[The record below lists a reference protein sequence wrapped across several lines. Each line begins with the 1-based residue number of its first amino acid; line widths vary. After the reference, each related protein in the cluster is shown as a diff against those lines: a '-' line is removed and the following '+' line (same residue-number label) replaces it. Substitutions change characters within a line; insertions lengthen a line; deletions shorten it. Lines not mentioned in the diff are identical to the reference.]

1 MTSEPFVAF
10 APSLHY
16 SNTPLLRC
24 GSAWHLPETAT
35 CHSERSRGISNYRL
49 SGFATPLGNPRK
61 STKIILM
68 PAVATGPMIRREI
81 GDDHVCLLRFDRPES
96 GANIF
101 DAVTLDELNEHLD
114 SIENDGSL
122 RGLIIA
128 SAKKSI
134 FVAGADL
141 RTLLQQ
147 AQSGD
152 MRAFIA
158 HGQRV
163 LNRLAELKI
172 PTVAAIHG
180 ASAGGGYE
188 VTLACDYRIASD
200 DPATRIGLPE
210 TTLGLIP
217 AWGGCTRL
225 PRLIG
230 AEKAA
235 EVIANGKFYSA
246 EEARKLGLIDGVASR
261 DKLLELA
268 RKKLGDGKRK
278 PSATPKIDQE
288 LPVPRDHN
296 PAPACALEV
305 IKKGLFASTQQS
317 LALELDAIVDL
328 GKSETTQN
336 LIRNFFLA
344 EKYKKGTSKATT
356 AKVVHAA
363 VIGAGVMGSGIAQ
376 WLSSRGV
383 TVILRDIAREQVDR
397 GLANIE
403 KVYADAVKRGLMTEE
418 KAKAGRARI
427 VASTA
432 PMELR
437 DVQFVIEAASEK
449 FEIKKEIFRELGMQA
464 GPKTIVA
471 TNTSALP
478 VGRLADTT
486 VSPEHV
492 IGLHFFNPVSRMKLV
507 EVVIAKQTSDDTRDR
522 SLAFVRQIGK
532 LPVIVRDR
540 PGFLV
545 NRVLF
550 PYLLD
555 AAELFEGGADAA
567 KIDNALLQWGMPM
580 GPLRLIDEI
589 GVDITIDIGNT
600 LQNAYGRRDHVS
612 SVLLW
617 LHDGKMLGRKTG
629 AGFYKYE
636 GKRQAPND
644 SLAQWRRALHG
655 EPEGAEGPN
664 IPPDWDRDPRLRLN
678 EEELVHRLVFL
689 MVNEA
694 ARCVEENVVDSP
706 EDADYGMILGTG
718 FAPFRGGPLRFAEHF
733 GLKKVVD
740 ELERLAQSEEK
751 FSPCEILKK
760 HARDGTRFYGG

>member
-1 MTSEPFVAF
+1 MA
-10 APSLHY
+10 
-16 SNTPLLRC
+16 NIKC
-24 GSAWHLPETAT
+24 
-35 CHSERSRGISNYRL
+35 
-49 SGFATPLGNPRK
+49 
-61 STKIILM
+61 M
-68 PAVATGPMIRREI
+68 PAVATAPMIRREI
-81 GDDHVCLLRFDRPES
+81 GDDHICLLTFDRPES

-101 DAVTLDELNEHLD
+101 DAATLDELNEHLD
-114 SIENDGSL
+114 FVENDASL

-134 FVAGADL
+134 FIAGADL
-141 RTLLQQ
+141 KTLLQQ
-147 AQSGD
+147 AQSGE
-152 MRAFIA
+152 MREFIA
-158 HGQRV
+158 KGQRIFD
-163 LNRLAELKI
+163 RLADLKI

-200 DPATRIGLPE
+200 DPATRMGLPE

-230 AEKAA
+230 VEKAA
-235 EVIANGKFYSA
+235 EVILKGQLYSA
-246 EEARKLGLIDGVASR
+246 KEALRLGLVDEIAPR
-261 DKLLELA
+261 DQLLDRAGEKLRA
-268 RKKLGDGKRK
+268 GKRK
-278 PSATPKIDQE
+278 VEGRAPATPGSRE
-288 LPVPRDHN
+288 
-296 PAPACALEV
+296 
-305 IKKGLFASTQQS
+305 
-317 LALELDAIVDL
+317 LALPSQRGNAAPERAYEIISKALSILPNESLQMELDAIVDL
-328 GKSETTQN
+328 GKTEPTQN

-344 EKYKKGTSKATT
+344 EKYKKGTPSRTATER
-356 AKVVHAA
+356 VIHAA

-383 TVILRDIAREQVDR
+383 TVILRDIAREQIDR

-403 KVYADAVKRGLMTEE
+403 KIYADAVKRSLMTEE
-418 KAKAGRARI
+418 KAKQGRARI
-427 VASTA
+427 CGSTA

-437 DVQFVIEAASEK
+437 DVRFVIEAASEK
-449 FEIKKEIFRELGMQA
+449 MNIKKEVFRELAMEA

-478 VGRLADTT
+478 VSELADVT

-492 IGLHFFNPVSRMKLV
+492 IGMHFFNPVSRMKLI
-507 EVVIAKQTSDDTRDR
+507 EVVIAKQTSDETLERT
-522 SLAFVRQIGK
+522 LAFSRQIGK
-532 LPVIVRDR
+532 LPVVVRDS

-545 NRVLF
+545 NRLLF

-555 AAELFEGGADAA
+555 AAELFESGLEAD
-567 KIDNALLQWGMPM
+567 KIDSALVQWGMPM

-589 GVDITIDIGNT
+589 GVDITVDIGNT
-600 LQNAYGRRDHVS
+600 LERAYGKRDHVS
-612 SVLLW
+612 AVLLW
-617 LHDGKMLGRKTG
+617 LRDQQMLGRKTG

-636 GKRQAPND
+636 GKTHKPNE
-644 SLAQWRRALHG
+644 SLAHWQRGLHG
-655 EPEGAEGPN
+655 EAEGAEGSN
-664 IPPDWDRDPRLRLN
+664 IPRRPSGLN
-678 EEELVHRLVFL
+678 EEQLTNRLILL

-694 ARCVEENVVDSP
+694 ARCVEEKVVDSP

-751 FSPCEILKK
+751 FSACEILKK
-760 HARDGTRFYGG
+760 HARDGTKFYAE

>member
-1 MTSEPFVAF
+1 M
-10 APSLHY
+10 
-16 SNTPLLRC
+16 
-24 GSAWHLPETAT
+24 
-35 CHSERSRGISNYRL
+35 
-49 SGFATPLGNPRK
+49 
-61 STKIILM
+61 M
-68 PAVATGPMIRREI
+68 PAVATGPMIRREL
-81 GDDHVCLLRFDRPES
+81 GDDHVCLLVFDRPES

-101 DAVTLDELNEHLD
+101 DAATLDELNEHLD
-114 SIENDGSL
+114 SVENDDSL

-141 RTLLQQ
+141 KTLLQQ
-147 AQSGD
+147 AQDGD

-158 HGQRV
+158 QGQRV

-188 VTLACDYRIASD
+188 VTLACDYRMASD

-230 AEKAA
+230 VEKAA
-235 EVIANGKFYSA
+235 EVIANGKLYSA
-246 EEARKLGLIDGVASR
+246 HEARKLGLVDGVAPR

-268 RKKLGDGKRK
+268 RKKLRDGKRK
-278 PSATPKIDQE
+278 LEERAPATPAPQE
-288 LPVPRDHN
+288 LHPPKQRGN
-296 PAPACALEV
+296 AAPERAWEIVNKTLS
-305 IKKGLFASTQQS
+305 ISPDQS
-317 LALELDAIVDL
+317 LRMELDAIVDL
-328 GKSETTQN
+328 GKSESTQN

-344 EKYKKGTSKATT
+344 EKYKKGSSKT
-356 AKVVHAA
+356 APEKVVHAA

-403 KVYADAVKRGLMTEE
+403 KTYADAVKRGLMTEE

-437 DVQFVIEAASEK
+437 DVQFIIEAASEK
-449 FEIKKEIFRELGMQA
+449 FEVKKEIFRELGMQA

-492 IGLHFFNPVSRMKLV
+492 VGLHFFNPVSRMKLV
-507 EVVIAKQTSDDTRDR
+507 EVVIAKQTSGETRER
-522 SLAFVRQIGK
+522 SLAFVRQVGK
-532 LPVIVRDR
+532 LPVTVRDS

-555 AAELFEGGADAA
+555 AAELFESGADAA
-567 KIDNALLQWGMPM
+567 KIDNALVQWGMPM

-600 LQNAYGRRDHVS
+600 LEKAYGRRDHVP

-617 LHDGKMLGRKTG
+617 LRDGKMLGRKTG

-636 GKRQAPND
+636 GKTQTPNE
-644 SLAQWRRALHG
+644 SLAQWRRSLHG
-655 EPEGAEGPN
+655 EPEGGEGPN
-664 IPPDWDRDPRLRLN
+664 IPPDWHRDPRLRLN
-678 EEELVHRLVFL
+678 EEGLAHRLIFL

-694 ARCVEENVVDSP
+694 ARCVEENIVDSP

-751 FSPCEILKK
+751 FLPCEILKK
-760 HARDGTRFYGG
+760 HARDGAKFYES

>member
-1 MTSEPFVAF
+1 
-10 APSLHY
+10 
-16 SNTPLLRC
+16 
-24 GSAWHLPETAT
+24 
-35 CHSERSRGISNYRL
+35 
-49 SGFATPLGNPRK
+49 
-61 STKIILM
+61 M
-68 PAVATGPMIRREI
+68 PAVATASMIRREI
-81 GDDHVCLLRFDRPES
+81 GDDHVCLLTFDRPES

-101 DAVTLDELNEHLD
+101 DVATLDELNEHLD
-114 SIENDGSL
+114 FVENEASL

-141 RTLLQQ
+141 KTLLQQ

-158 HGQRV
+158 TGQRIFS
-163 LNRLAELKI
+163 RLADLKI

-188 VTLACDYRIASD
+188 VALACDYRIASD
-200 DPATRIGLPE
+200 DRATRIGLPE

-230 AEKAA
+230 TGKAA
-235 EVIANGKFYSA
+235 DVILKGRLYSA
-246 EEARKLGLIDGVASR
+246 QEALKLGLVDEIA
-261 DKLLELA
+261 
-268 RKKLGDGKRK
+268 
-278 PSATPKIDQE
+278 
-288 LPVPRDHN
+288 PRDHLLDRAREKLRAGK
-296 PAPACALEV
+296 PKEEGRAPATPVSQE
-305 IKKGLFASTQQS
+305 IHPPQQQGNAAPERAFQIINKTLS
-317 LALELDAIVDL
+317 LSPDESLRMELDAIVDL
-328 GKSETTQN
+328 GKRESTQN

-344 EKYKKGTSKATT
+344 EKYKKGPSRTPSER
-356 AKVVHAA
+356 VMHAA
-363 VIGAGVMGSGIAQ
+363 VIGAGIMGSGIAQ

-383 TVILRDIAREQVDR
+383 TVILRDIAREQIDR

-403 KVYADAVKRGLMTEE
+403 KIYADAVKRGLMSEQ
-418 KAKAGRARI
+418 KAKEGRARI

-432 PMELR
+432 PMEMR

-449 FEIKKEIFRELGMQA
+449 IEVKREIFRELAMQA

-478 VGRLADTT
+478 VAKLADAT

-507 EVVIAKQTSDDTRDR
+507 EVVVATETSEETRER

-532 LPVIVRDR
+532 LPVIVRDS

-550 PYLLD
+550 PYLLE
-555 AAELFEGGADAA
+555 AAELFESGLEPNQIDDA
-567 KIDNALLQWGMPM
+567 LVQWGMPM

-589 GVDITIDIGNT
+589 GIDVAVDIANT
-600 LQNAYGRRDHVS
+600 LEKAYGRRDHAPT
-612 SVLLW
+612 VLLW
-617 LHDGKMLGRKTG
+617 LRERQMLGRKAG
-629 AGFYKYE
+629 AGFYKYDA
-636 GKRQAPND
+636 KVQTRND

-664 IPPDWDRDPRLRLN
+664 PATAGPGRHRDPHLRLN
-678 EEELVHRLVFL
+678 EEDLARRLIFLV
-689 MVNEA
+689 VNEA
-694 ARCVEENVVDSP
+694 ARCVEEKVVDSP

-718 FAPFRGGPLRFAEHF
+718 FAPFRGGPLRYAEHF
-733 GLKKVVD
+733 GLNKVVD

-751 FSPCEILKK
+751 FLPCEILKK
-760 HARDGTRFYGG
+760 HARDGTKIYTE